1 MKSQQDVIF
10 LAGFPRSGTTWF
22 SNLINSHQNVV
33 YRHELIGRNYAAFGE
48 DLFHKIK
55 FNNGLNDSDFDSAM
69 KVIRSSNIETD
80 KPPFF
85 KKDFGLSRYPKLHH
99 YTWLISKALPPM
111 RPIYDM
117 CFRVPKSQLG
127 IKILVKETRSAKDM
141 ESLLNG
147 LRVKYKIFLI
157 RKPHGCVASH
167 LNGIEQGK
175 MASY

>member
-1 MKSQQDVIF
+1 
-10 LAGFPRSGTTWF
+10 
-22 SNLINSHQNVV
+22 
-33 YRHELIGRNYAAFGE
+33 
-48 DLFHKIK
+48 
-55 FNNGLNDSDFDSAM
+55 
-69 KVIRSSNIETD
+69 
-80 KPPFF
+80 
-85 KKDFGLSRYPKLHH
+85 
-99 YTWLISKALPPM
+99 M

-175 MASY
+175 MARIDAEYKKRWYKLYQSNDYFQQLNITQNRLDEISPVDVIGYRGAFITVK